1 VGIRNPRVDRA
12 QDVPEDTLQA
22 AHRGPARV
30 FDASERDTSENLRLV
45 WEQRSLIYKVAVRAL
60 ILSSII
66 VLLLPLEYESTVSI
80 MPPDSSSD
88 MGTMMAAV
96 MGKASPELAALAG
109 SVFGVKTSGAVLVD
123 LLQSR
128 TVQNRIVDRF
138 NLQKLY
144 WTRYKENAR
153 KTLNRR
159 TEVKEDRKS
168 GVISL
173 TVMDHSPGR
182 AHDMAQAYVE
192 EVNHLQAEVST
203 SSARR
208 ERIFL
213 EQRLASVKADLEDA
227 EKQFSVYASKN
238 ATLDIKEQA
247 KAMVESAALL
257 QGQMIAAQSEL
268 QALEQ
273 IYTPANIRVRTVK
286 ARIEELRRQLQ
297 KVDGTDAGSPS
308 SSSQS
313 DELYPSI
320 RKLPLLGVE
329 WMDLYRRVKVQE
341 TVFELLT
348 QKYELVR
355 LQEAKEIP
363 SINVIDSANTPEK
376 KSGPHRVL
384 IVLGVTFLSI
394 AGAMAW
400 IVGSARVQKLDRDDP
415 RRIVFL
421 GTVTKVSQFRQRCA
435 QQPALAWMGSVM
447 RGPRSW
453 RS

>member
-1 VGIRNPRVDRA
+1 MGIKSSHLDRV
-12 QDVPEDTLQA
+12 QDVPEDNLQA
-22 AHRGPARV
+22 THRGSARV
-30 FDASERDTSENLRLV
+30 FDVSEREASANLQLV
-45 WEQRSLIYKVAVRAL
+45 WEQRSLIYKVALRTL
-60 ILSSII
+60 IISSIV
-66 VLLLPLEYESTVSI
+66 VLLLPPEYESTVSI

-88 MGTMMAAV
+88 MGTMMAAF

-109 SVFGVKTSGAVLVD
+109 NMFGIKSTGAILVD

-144 WTRYKENAR
+144 WTRYKESAR
-153 KTLNRR
+153 KTLKRR

-213 EQRLASVKADLEDA
+213 EQRLTSVKADLEDA
-227 EKQFSVYASKN
+227 EKQFSIYASKN

-268 QALEQ
+268 QGLEQ
-273 IYTPANIRVRTVK
+273 IYTAANIRVRTVK

-297 KVDGTDAGSPS
+297 KVDGTDAGPSPT
-308 SSSQS
+308 SSQS

-348 QKYELVR
+348 QKYELAR
-355 LQEAKEIP
+355 LQEAKEVAT
-363 SINVIDSANTPEK
+363 INVIDSANTPEK

-384 IVLGVTFLSI
+384 IVLGLTFLSI
-394 AGAMAW
+394 AGAMFW
-400 IVGSARVQKLDRDDP
+400 IVESAHVQKLNPVDP

-421 GTVTKVSQFRQRCA
+421 SAMTKVNQLRQRWA
-435 QQPALAWMGSVM
+435 Q
-447 RGPRSW
+447 RRH
-453 RS
+453 